1 LLIVVRWQWLGAGKE
16 SKISNNLLDNAEI
29 SETWL
34 VKRESESLLAEILA
48 SFYTLQTAKHI
59 HTMMGTYVYYTVFKT
74 GIR

>member
-48 SFYTLQTAKHI
+48 SFYTP
-59 HTMMGTYVYYTVFKT
+59 
-74 GIR
+74 